1 MVTCREIS
9 SLSTATM
16 SAFPVAIEIGY
27 RQCHLA
33 LAGQVRD
40 YGFESAIADAE
51 QNTHASGLTLTR
63 NYGDIRD
70 SVVIEVADGK
80 IDRRRSGWNKQGR
93 LKCSIAPIDPDID
106 ISVISYGG
114 EIRLTVPVEIPR
126 HNGIRVFGI
135 GIDHRCSERSVTV
148 IHQYRLVV
156 RDDSEFVRFARP
168 R

>member
-1 MVTCREIS
+1 
-9 SLSTATM
+9 M

-40 YGFESAIADAE
+40 YGFESAVADAE

-63 NYGDIRD
+63 NYG
-70 SVVIEVADGK
+70 
-80 IDRRRSGWNKQGR
+80 
-93 LKCSIAPIDPDID
+93 
-106 ISVISYGG
+106 
-114 EIRLTVPVEIPR
+114 EIRLTVPVEISR
-126 HNGIRVFGI
+126 HNGIRIFGI
-135 GIDHRCSERSVTV
+135 GIDHRCSERSITV

-168 R
+168 RARL